1 MVSRLGTG
9 SAMDSDL
16 HQLLNQQINNEMLS
30 SYSYLAMS
38 AWLEETPYAGFSQWM
53 YVQSLEETEHAMK
66 FYRYLSDR
74 DVKVELKALEQPRG
88 DYSEVVEVFR
98 ASLAQERK
106 VTEQIHDIYT
116 KAQAVRD
123 HETTT
128 FLNWFL
134 DEQVEEEK
142 QVRDMI
148 ERLELVGDHP
158 VGLLQLDQE
167 AAQRKPLAVPAG
179 PMDAAR

>member
-1 MVSRLGTG
+1 
-9 SAMDSDL
+9 MDPEL
-16 HQLLNQQINNEMLS
+16 HQLLNQQINNEMAS

-38 AWLEETPYAGFSQWM
+38 AWLEETPYAGFAQWM

-74 DVKVELKALEQPRG
+74 DVKVELKALGQPKC
-88 DYSEVVEVFR
+88 DYSNVLEVFN
-98 ASLAQERK
+98 ASYEQEQKVTAQIHEIYSKAQE
-106 VTEQIHDIYT
+106 
-116 KAQAVRD
+116 VRD

-142 QVRDMI
+142 QIRDMI
-148 ERLELVGDHP
+148 DRLELVGEYP
-158 VGLLQLDQE
+158 VGMLQLDQE
-167 AAQRKPLAVPAG
+167 AAQRKPLAGPVDAG
-179 PMDAAR
+179 GAA